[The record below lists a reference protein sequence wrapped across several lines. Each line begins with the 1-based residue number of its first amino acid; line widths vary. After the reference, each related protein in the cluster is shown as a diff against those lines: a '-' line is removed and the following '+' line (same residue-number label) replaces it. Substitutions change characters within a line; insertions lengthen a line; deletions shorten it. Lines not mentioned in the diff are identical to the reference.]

1 MGGGLPGLGGPTA
14 PQVPLD
20 QLLAGLV
27 TAPPAVTAPQVFS
40 GGDPNTSMQ
49 IANQVTQPPGPPG
62 PPTGPTMQAGGP
74 APGAPAAPQAPGAPL
89 PPQAS
94 MPDHMQPSR
103 FTFGAHQLQPALA
116 GLGAKQFTPPIQPTP
131 FGM

>member
-1 MGGGLPGLGGPTA
+1 MGGGLPGLGPAQPG
-14 PQVPLD
+14 QVPLD
-20 QLLAGLV
+20 QLLTGLIK
-27 TAPPAVTAPQVFS
+27 APLTQSAPAMFS

-49 IANQVTQPPGPPG
+49 IANQMIRPPGPP
-62 PPTGPTMQAGGP
+62 PMQAGSP
-74 APGAPAAPQAPGAPL
+74 APGAPAAPAAPL

-116 GLGAKQFTPPIQPTP
+116 GLGAKQFTPPIQATP

>member
-49 IANQVTQPPGPPG
+49 IANQVIRPPGPP
-62 PPTGPTMQAGGP
+62 PMQAGSP
-74 APGAPAAPQAPGAPL
+74 APGAPAAPAAPL

-94 MPDHMQPSR
+94 IPDHMQPSR
-103 FTFGAHQLQPALA
+103 FTFGANRLQPALA
-116 GLGAKQFTPPIQPTP
+116 GLGAKQFTPPIQATP